1 LNQINTKEPCILV
14 IDDDPGIVRAL
25 IEILKG
31 MGKVYFTTKGTEALQ
46 LALECEPDLIMLDIE
61 MPDLNGLEVC
71 KLLKSDPLLNHIPIL
86 HVTAHTDLETE
97 ALALSSG
104 AIDFIHKPPHPAVVR
119 ARVSNY
125 LAMKLQND
133 QLRMLSSIDGL
144 TGIANRRIFDET
156 LNHEWQRTCRNSV
169 PLSLLMIDVD
179 HFKRYNDCYG
189 HLAGDECLRE
199 IAQLIDASIKR
210 PGELVAR
217 YGGEEFVVLAPHC
230 SAEQAVKLAEIIRT
244 EVANKAISHEASDTE
259 AFVTISIGVA
269 CSSTFDLVTHADQAT
284 NVSSNANSPKAI
296 DLLQLA
302 DEALYNAKKLGR
314 NRVCINDDD
323 AGVSSR

>member
-1 LNQINTKEPCILV
+1 MNSIKTNHPCILV
-14 IDDDPGIVRAL
+14 IDDDPGIIRAL
-25 IEILKG
+25 TQILKG
-31 MGKVYFTTKGTEALQ
+31 LAKVYFTTKGAEAAK
-46 LALECEPDLIMLDIE
+46 LALACQPDLIMLDIE
-61 MPDLNGLEVC
+61 IPDLNGFEVC
-71 KLLKSDPLLNHIPIL
+71 KLLKSDPLLSHIPIL
-86 HVTAHTDLETE
+86 HVTAHTDLDTE

-133 QLRMLSSIDGL
+133 QLRMLSATDGL

-156 LNHEWQRTCRNSV
+156 LHNEWLRTCRNNI

-189 HLAGDECLRE
+189 HLAGDECL
-199 IAQLIDASIKR
+199 IAVAQLISSSIRR

-230 SAEQAVKLAEIIRT
+230 NAEQAVNLAEIIRT
-244 EVANKAISHEASDTE
+244 KIANQAINHEASDTE
-259 AFVTISIGVA
+259 AVVTISIGVA
-269 CSSTFDLVTHADQAT
+269 CSSAFEQGLTD
-284 NVSSNANSPKAI
+284 NINAPEAI
-296 DLLQLA
+296 DLLKLA
-302 DEALYNAKKLGR
+302 DEALYNAKTLGR
-314 NRVCINDDD
+314 NRVFLHDGDGNKNTQ
-323 AGVSSR
+323 